1 MRQIDAVVELSDA
14 EMEAFGRDIALEMG
28 IKAVTREIT
37 NNITPAD
44 VKIQFEYDS
53 VRRVTVVRGRLC
65 IEEV

>member
-14 EMEAFGRDIALEMG
+14 EMEAFGRDVALEMG
-28 IKAVTREIT
+28 MKAVTRDIT

-44 VKIQFEYDS
+44 VRLQIEYDS
-53 VRRVTVVRGRLC
+53 LRMKTVVRGRLC

>member
-14 EMEAFGRDIALEMG
+14 EMEAFGRDVALEMG
-28 IKAVTREIT
+28 MKAVTREIT

-44 VKIQFEYDS
+44 VKLQIEYDS
-53 VRRVTVVRGRLC
+53 LRMKTVIRGRLC